1 MKTFIVEGCNWRQEV
16 EVDGSLFEKHHD
28 MVVEA
33 MTQCIENINNGEAN
47 NLIKEH
53 FGQEFMVGPVLV
65 GWEKD
70 KSEDEVMVLTEHI
83 FLNASCHEA
92 ADTMRQITSEKEF

>member
-1 MKTFIVEGCNWRQEV
+1 MKTFVIEGCNWRQEI
-16 EVDGSLFEKHHD
+16 EVDDSLFEKHHD

-47 NLIKEH
+47 NLIKEC

-65 GWEKD
+65 GWEKG
-70 KSEDEVMVLTEHI
+70 KSKNEVMVLTEHI
-83 FLNASCHEA
+83 FLNASCYEA